1 MDLSCLLPLA
11 SEQAAL
17 KGLSDD
23 LRRTNARPRV
33 TVLKAAQPYLLAFL
47 YQQLGVP
54 VLVIT
59 PDYEFAR
66 RLYDQLTVW
75 WPPAASPKLFPEFT
89 PDTEDGVLTE
99 GAGDRLKTLAALV
112 ITHDGDTPPLV
123 VASAEAAAGPAMAR
137 ETFISAEVVLKPGDY
152 VDPMALLETLR
163 RNGYEVEPTVEV
175 PGAVGRRGG
184 IVDVFSPHAEYPF
197 RVEFTGNRVETIRT
211 FDPRTQRSLN
221 RLDAV
226 HIVPARELPESM
238 TGTLLDYLSAEGLL
252 VLDNP
257 GAVEQALERQL
268 RELLE
273 AAIAQRSR
281 VLELLP
287 WSGEAP
293 VLPFTPVPSYG
304 GRLEEF
310 VKALKALPRDGSRT
324 IIISHQARRLSEY
337 LQENDV
343 VAAPL
348 AELCQL
354 PQPGSLTLLQGS
366 VAEGWAIDGSLRLL
380 SDREIFGFVKQR
392 RQVQKRPVRWQ
403 TLLSQLHPGDY
414 IVHVE
419 HGIGRFVGLVKQ
431 SQNGTEREY
440 LVLEYSQGDKL
451 YVPVD
456 RIDRVSRYVGT
467 GDEPPA
473 LNRLGTQEWTR
484 TRTKVKKAVEEIAR
498 DLLQLYAA
506 REATPGHA
514 FSPDTLWQQEMEA
527 AFPYVETPDQLEAV
541 RAVKEDMEK
550 PRAMDRL
557 ICGDVGYGKTEVAL
571 RAAFKAVMDG
581 KQVAMLVPTTILAQQ
596 HYTTFTERLQA
607 YPVRVAMLSRFCSS
621 KEERSI
627 VEGLAAGS
635 VDICIGTHRLLQKD
649 VVFRDLGLVIIDEEQ
664 RFGVAHKERLKQMKR
679 EVDVLT
685 LSATPI
691 PRTLYMSMVGVR
703 DMSTIETPPDERLPI
718 RTHVGQYDDSLVRQ
732 AIVRELERGGQVF
745 VVHNRVHSI
754 GGVAAR
760 LQALVPEAR
769 IAVAHGQMPEEQLE
783 EIMMKF
789 AAGEADVLVSTTI
802 IESGLD
808 MPNVNTLIVTD
819 SDRLGLTQ
827 LHQLRGRVGRGV
839 DRAAAYFLYPRDKRL
854 TPQATRR
861 LRTIFEFTELG
872 AGFGIALRDL
882 EIRGAGNLLGVE
894 QSGHIAAV
902 GFDLYCRLLGEAV
915 AELKEKGA
923 PAEVSLKPVEL
934 PSVDLPLSA
943 HIPKDYVEDEDARVS
958 LYYRLTRMQRLE
970 QVDDMR
976 KELADRFGPLPA
988 PVANLL
994 FVVEA
999 RLLARDA
1006 GIESISWDHEY
1017 VVLQLTEQRKERPVR
1032 VTPERYRGRV
1042 RTGIGQVRL
1051 DTHNMRDPWQDMLRE
1066 LLNELAGSAGSV
1078 LSQ

>member
-11 SEQAAL
+11 NEHAAL
-17 KGLSDD
+17 KGIFDD
-23 LRRTNARPRV
+23 LHRNKARPRI
-33 TVLKAAQPYLLAFL
+33 TVLNSAQPFLLASL
-47 YQQLGVP
+47 YQQFGKP
-54 VLVIT
+54 VLAVT
-59 PDYEFAR
+59 PDYESAR
-66 RLYDQLTVW
+66 RLHDQLHVW
-75 WPPAASPKLFPEFT
+75 CPPGSPLELFPELT
-89 PDTEDGVLTE
+89 PDTGN
-99 GAGDRLKTLAALV
+99 GAQERLKTLAALALAPSGDALPPVV
-112 ITHDGDTPPLV
+112 ITW
-123 VASAEAAAGPAMAR
+123 AEAAAGPVVAR
-137 ETFISAEVVLKPGDY
+137 EAFLAACIRLKPGESL
-152 VDPMALLETLR
+152 DPMALLETLHKS
-163 RNGYEVEPTVEV
+163 GYEVEPTTEV
-175 PGAVGRRGG
+175 PGTASRRGG
-184 IVDVFSPHAEYPF
+184 IMDVFSPHDERPF
-197 RVEFTGNRVETIRT
+197 RIEFMGNRIETIRT
-211 FDPRTQRSLN
+211 FDPRTQRSLVQVP
-221 RLDAV
+221 LAS
-226 HIVPARELPESM
+226 IVPAREALDDNA
-238 TGTLLDYLSAEGLL
+238 GTLLGYLPADGFL
-252 VLDNP
+252 VLEDP
-257 GAVEQALERQL
+257 EAIRQVLERPA

-273 AAIAQRSR
+273 AAAVQRSR

-287 WSGEAP
+287 WGGEAS
-293 VLPFTPVPSYG
+293 VLPFVPVPSYG
-304 GRLEEF
+304 GKLDEF
-310 VKALKALPRDGSRT
+310 VKALKALPRDSTRT
-324 IIISHQARRLSEY
+324 IIVSHQARRLSEY
-337 LQENDV
+337 LQENDI
-343 VAAPL
+343 VATPL
-348 AELCQL
+348 TELCQM

-366 VAEGWAIDGSLRLL
+366 VAEGWAFDGSLRLF

-392 RQVQKRPVRWQ
+392 RQVQKRPVHWQ

-414 IVHVE
+414 VVHIE
-419 HGIGRFVGLVKQ
+419 HGIGRFIGLVKQ

-440 LVLEYSQGDKL
+440 LTLEYSQGDKL

-456 RIDRVSRYVGT
+456 RIDRVNRYVGT

-473 LNRLGTQEWTR
+473 LNRLGTQEWAR
-484 TRTKVKKAVEEIAR
+484 TRTKVKKAVEDIAR

-506 REATPGHA
+506 REAAPGHA

-527 AFPYVETPDQLEAV
+527 AFPYVETPDQIRAV
-541 RAVKEDMEK
+541 GAVKEDMER

-596 HYTTFTERLQA
+596 HYMTFTERLQA
-607 YPVRVAMLSRFCSS
+607 YPVKVAMLSRFCSP

-627 VEGLAAGS
+627 VEGLKAGG

-649 VVFRDLGLVIIDEEQ
+649 IVFKDLGLVIIDEEQ
-664 RFGVAHKERLKQMKR
+664 RFGVVHKERLKQMKR

-718 RTHVGQYDDSLVRQ
+718 KTHVGYYDDSLVRQ

-745 VVHNRVHSI
+745 VVHNRVQSI
-754 GGVAAR
+754 GGVAVR

-789 AAGEADVLVSTTI
+789 TRGEADVLVSTTI

-854 TPQATRR
+854 TPQAAKR

-915 AELKEKGA
+915 AELKEKSV
-923 PAEVSLKPVEL
+923 PVEVSLKPVEL
-934 PSVDLPLSA
+934 PPVDLPLSA
-943 HIPKDYVEDEDARVS
+943 HIPKDYVEDENVRVS
-958 LYYRLTRMQRLE
+958 LYYRLTRVERAE
-970 QVDDMR
+970 QVEDLR
-976 KELADRFGPLPA
+976 KELTDRFGPPPPPA
-988 PVANLL
+988 ANLL
-994 FVVEA
+994 FVVET

-1006 GIESISWDHEY
+1006 AVETIFWEHEY
-1017 VVLQLTEQRKERPVR
+1017 IVLQLTEGRKARPVR
-1032 VTPERYRGRV
+1032 ITPERYRGRV
-1042 RTGIGQVRL
+1042 RVGTGQVRL

-1066 LLNELAGSAGSV
+1066 LLKELAV
-1078 LSQ
+1078 

>member
-1 MDLSCLLPLA
+1 MDLSCLLPLI
-11 SEQAAL
+11 SELAAL
-17 KGLSDD
+17 KGILDD
-23 LRRTNARPRV
+23 LRRTRARPRI
-33 TVLKAAQPYLLAFL
+33 TVLNSAQPFLLAAL
-47 YQQLGVP
+47 YQQLRKP
-54 VLVIT
+54 VLAVT
-59 PDYEFAR
+59 PGYESAR
-66 RLYDQLTVW
+66 RLYDQLHVW
-75 WPPAASPKLFPEFT
+75 CPLKMPLKLFPEL
-89 PDTEDGVLTE
+89 DRNAEDGLLGEAALERLRTLALLAMPPDDGVSTPVVITWTE
-99 GAGDRLKTLAALV
+99 AATGPVMSRETFLSACIRLKT
-112 ITHDGDTPPLV
+112 GD
-123 VASAEAAAGPAMAR
+123 SA
-137 ETFISAEVVLKPGDY
+137 
-152 VDPMALLETLR
+152 DPMALIELLY
-163 RNGYEVEPTVEV
+163 RNGYEVGPTVEV
-175 PGAVGRRGG
+175 PGTASRRGG
-184 IVDVFSPHAEYPF
+184 IMDIFSPQAEHPF
-197 RVEFTGNRVETIRT
+197 RIEFMGNRIETIRT
-211 FDPRTQRSLN
+211 FDPRTQRSIT

-226 HIVPARELPESM
+226 RIVPAREPPEST
-238 TGTLLDYLSAEGLL
+238 TGTILSYMPADGLL
-252 VLDNP
+252 VLEDPEAINQ
-257 GAVEQALERQL
+257 VLERPA

-273 AAIAQRSR
+273 AAATRQNR

-287 WSGEAP
+287 WGGEAP
-293 VLPFTPVPSYG
+293 SLPFVPVPSYG
-304 GRLEEF
+304 GKLDEF
-310 VKALKALPRDGSRT
+310 VKGLKSLPRDGART
-324 IIISHQARRLSEY
+324 IIVSHQARRLSEY
-337 LQENDV
+337 LQENDL
-343 VAAPL
+343 VATPL
-348 AELCQL
+348 TELCQV

-366 VAEGWAIDGSLRLL
+366 VAEGWVIDGSIRLF

-392 RQVQKRPVRWQ
+392 RQVQKRPVHWQ
-403 TLLSQLHPGDY
+403 TLLAQFRPGDY

-419 HGIGRFVGLVKQ
+419 HGIGRFIGLVKQ

-440 LVLEYSQGDKL
+440 LVIEYSQGDKL

-456 RIDRVSRYVGT
+456 RIDRINRYVGT

-473 LNRLGTQEWTR
+473 LNRLGTQEWARTR
-484 TRTKVKKAVEEIAR
+484 TRVKKAVEDIAR

-514 FSPDTLWQQEMEA
+514 FSPDTLWQQEIEA
-527 AFPYVETPDQLEAV
+527 AFPYVETPDQMEAV
-541 RAVKEDMEK
+541 GAVKGDMEK

-581 KQVAMLVPTTILAQQ
+581 KQAAMLVPTTILAQQ
-596 HYTTFTERLQA
+596 HYMTFKERLQA
-607 YPVRVAMLSRFCSS
+607 YPVKVAMLSRFCSP

-627 VEGLAAGS
+627 VEGLGAGG

-649 VVFRDLGLVIIDEEQ
+649 VAFKELGLVIIDEEQ
-664 RFGVAHKERLKQMKR
+664 RFGVVHKERLKQMKR

-718 RTHVGQYDDSLVRQ
+718 KTHVGQYDDSLVRQ

-745 VVHNRVHSI
+745 VVHNRVESI
-754 GGVAAR
+754 GGVAVR

-769 IAVAHGQMPEEQLE
+769 IAVAHGRMPEEQLE

-789 AAGEADVLVSTTI
+789 TRGEADVLVSTTI

-839 DRAAAYFLYPRDKRL
+839 DRAAAYFLYPKEKRL
-854 TPQATRR
+854 TPQATKR

-882 EIRGAGNLLGVE
+882 EIRGAGNLLGIE

-902 GFDLYCRLLGEAV
+902 GFDLYCRLLGEAI
-915 AELKEKGA
+915 AELKEKGV

-934 PSVDLPLSA
+934 PLADLPLSA
-943 HIPKDYVEDEDARVS
+943 HIPKDYVEDENVRVS
-958 LYYRLTRMQRLE
+958 LYYRLTRMERPE
-970 QVDDMR
+970 QVEDLR
-976 KELADRFGPLPA
+976 RELADRFDSLPP

-1006 GIESISWDHEY
+1006 GLESISWDHEY
-1017 VVLQLTEQRKERPVR
+1017 VVLQLTEERKTRPVR
-1032 VTPERYRGRV
+1032 ITPERYRDRV
-1042 RTGIGQVRL
+1042 RVGTGQVRL
-1051 DTHNMRDPWQDMLRE
+1051 DTHNMREPWQDMLKT
-1066 LLNELAGSAGSV
+1066 LLKEMAS
-1078 LSQ
+1078 